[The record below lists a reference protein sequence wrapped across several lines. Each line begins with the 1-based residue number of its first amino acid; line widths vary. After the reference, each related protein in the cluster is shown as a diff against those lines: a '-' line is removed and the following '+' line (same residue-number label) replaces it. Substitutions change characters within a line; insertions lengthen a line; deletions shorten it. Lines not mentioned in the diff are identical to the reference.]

1 MIDVALIKQ
10 NMAHKNDYLSPFATK
25 DDEAIRLIDY
35 DASNDIR
42 PPFFKDADAIMF
54 CLSYT
59 RYIDKTQVFIKA
71 QNDNITKRVLHVQ
84 LVSKIARTIGR
95 ALNLNEDLI
104 EAIALGHDVG
114 HVPFGHTGESILNK
128 ISLEHN
134 EGCFMHNIQS
144 VRNLAFLEKY
154 GKGLNLTV
162 QTLDGILCHNGEIL
176 SGKYAPIR
184 KDSKQVL
191 KEYYDCYK
199 DEKNSLKLSPM
210 TLEGCVVRISD
221 VIAYIGRDIEDGIR
235 LGLIKESDIPKDI
248 TDVLGQHNN
257 NMIDTLVMDIIEN
270 SVGHNYIKLSDR
282 VFKSLN
288 DLQKFNYENIYYK
301 AHTKEDLENYE
312 MMFRSLFDFY
322 LNALDNN
329 INSDINDIYLKDM
342 SDDYK
347 NNNTN
352 ARIVIDY
359 LAGMT
364 DNFFIKKYRQNI
376 EKKNML
382 INS

>member
-1 MIDVALIKQ
+1 MLDIDLIKK
-10 NMAHKNDYLSPFATK
+10 NMSYKNTYLSSFATLDK
-25 DDEAIRLIDY
+25 DVIRLKEY
-35 DASNDIR
+35 DNSKDIR

-54 CLSYT
+54 SLSYT
-59 RYIDKTQVFIKA
+59 RYIDKTQVFIKSN
-71 QNDNITKRVLHVQ
+71 NDNVTKRVLHVQ

-134 EGCFMHNIQS
+134 EGAFMHNVQS
-144 VRNLAFLEKY
+144 VRNFLILEKN
-154 GKGLNLTV
+154 GHGLNLSIQV
-162 QTLDGILCHNGEIL
+162 LDGILCHNGEIL
-176 SGKYAPIR
+176 SGKYAPIK

-191 KEYYDCYK
+191 KEYEDCYK
-199 DEKNSLKLSPM
+199 DEKNSLKLNPM

-235 LGLIKESDIPKDI
+235 LGLIKESDIPKNVSDI
-248 TDVLGQHNN
+248 LGFHNN
-257 NMIDTLVMDIIEN
+257 DIIDTLVMDIIEN
-270 SVGHNYIKLSDR
+270 SLNKNYIKLSDK
-282 VFKSLN
+282 VFKALN

-312 MMFRSLFDFY
+312 LMFRKLFYYY
-322 LNALDNN
+322 LDALNN
-329 INSDINDIYLKDM
+329 NKNTDINDIYLNDM
-342 SDDYK
+342 DDNYK
-347 NNNTN
+347 KNNTN

-364 DNFFIKKYRQNI
+364 DNFFIRKYNQNI
-376 EKKNML
+376 EK
-382 INS
+382 I